1 MDTPPIPNV
10 AALVDLL
17 GGTQRAMTLLGISR
31 ALLFLWEH
39 EGVPAKRWQQVTELL
54 RINGHADVTIETIS
68 KIRPTRSKESKGK
81 GGRKRKA
88 RTADRT
94 DDAVAPVEKA
104 A

>member
-1 MDTPPIPNV
+1 MDTPLIPNV

-17 GGTQRAMTLLGISR
+17 GGTERAITLLGISR

-54 RINGHADVTIETIS
+54 RINGHVGVTIETIS
-68 KIRPTRSKESKGK
+68 KIRPTRSKQAKGR
-81 GGRKRKA
+81 GRAKRKA
-88 RTADRT
+88 LTADQT
-94 DDAVAPVEKA
+94 GDVAASIEKA